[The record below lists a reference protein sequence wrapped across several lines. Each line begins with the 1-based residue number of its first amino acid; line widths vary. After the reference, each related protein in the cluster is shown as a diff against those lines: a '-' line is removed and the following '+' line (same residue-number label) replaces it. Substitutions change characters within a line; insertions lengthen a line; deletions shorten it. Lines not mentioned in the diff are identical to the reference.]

1 MKKAKLI
8 ANGGF
13 FLAQVLVLSLG
24 FSAGTA
30 PTWLTVVLTALACIA
45 VFATGVAN
53 YAEGLDRG
61 AENARRAMMR

>member
-1 MKKAKLI
+1 MKALI
-8 ANGGF
+8 ANVGF
-13 FLAQVLVLSLG
+13 FFAQVLVVSLG

-30 PTWLTVVLTALACIA
+30 PTWLIAVLTTLACIA

-61 AENARRAMMR
+61 ADNARKAMMR